1 MGFTALQIKTV
12 KLQPVYFIILG
23 EMWLRSCFIRDFATG
38 CTRSPR
44 NGARQEWRGPHST
57 KTETGLGF
65 GSSPVFHSWHCP
77 KSPGCANC

>member
-44 NGARQEWRGPHST
+44 NGARQEWRGPYST

-65 GSSPVFHSWHCP
+65 GSSPVFHS
-77 KSPGCANC
+77 